1 MQATAF
7 AFAAAYVEETETCGA
22 EVCTLSA
29 ESLAEVVQTVLI
41 RATSALYLQQCSGP
55 DTLFDISIFQAN
67 LAEVILAPFID
78 IIDQVRLSVLPL
90 SVLPLPAAASI

>member
-1 MQATAF
+1 VQATAF

-41 RATSALYLQQCSGP
+41 RATSALYLRQFSGP
-55 DTLFDISIFQAN
+55 DSFFDLSVFQA
-67 LAEVILAPFID
+67 AIS
-78 IIDQVRLSVLPL
+78 SVLLEPFTDVFTSVCL
-90 SVLPLPAAASI
+90 SGCCPA